1 MGGFRRGLDPLGRNA
16 CYRLAGRH
24 LRARAPRDVAE
35 RARRASNG
43 RAGTVLGDAEG
54 VVLRA
59 TLRRHHPRKLVIQYA
74 AALMLKAN
82 ALEYWVALSSRAMT
96 VCKLLLRQLS
106 RKLAVADADGKAF
119 HEFRH
124 RVFAV
129 GADQLGEG
137 REQAGLRQAVAIDAI
152 VPRLRPGLVQIA
164 QRGLFLLVIGQRVAG
179 GCKGRWIAHETQ
191 QAVRDPERSASNAS
205 GLACSTRP

>member
-43 RAGTVLGDAEG
+43 RAGTVLGDVEG

-59 TLRRHHPRKLVIQYA
+59 SLRRHHPRKLVIQYA

-82 ALEYWVALSSRAMT
+82 ALEYWVARSSRAMT
-96 VCKLLLRQLS
+96 VCKLLLRHLR

-119 HEFRH
+119 HEFRY

-129 GADQLGEG
+129 GSDQFGER

-152 VPRLRPGLVQIA
+152 VPRLRPVLVEIAEPGLV
-164 QRGLFLLVIGQRVAG
+164 LFLIGQRVAG
-179 GCKGRWIAHETQ
+179 DGEGGWMVHKTQ
-191 QAVRDPERSASNAS
+191 RSCARSRAERVE
-205 GLACSTRP
+205 CPKV